1 MRSGKRSPR
10 AGDPRSDRT
19 APFLM
24 TLDGLLLADKGPA
37 VTSFQV
43 VAHLR
48 RVLRVAK
55 VGHGGTL
62 DPMATGL
69 LPILLGSATKLTA
82 YLQGQDKQYLATIRL
97 GVETDTLDATGVVT
111 RERPIPPL
119 TVDDVRAVL
128 ARFIGDI
135 EQVPPMYSA
144 LHAGGKRLHELAR
157 AGIAVERA
165 PRRVR
170 VHAFELIECALPR
183 LRARVACGSGT
194 YVRSLAADV
203 GEALGC
209 GAHVEALART
219 RVGALR
225 VEDAVP
231 WAVIQEGNA
240 SVLAAGVGPPDRAV
254 THLPVVDLSP
264 DASRRLAHGQ
274 AVALPELG
282 AVDAPA
288 MPTPCRV
295 YSAGSFLGIG
305 ELSSQGLR
313 SLRLVYADR
322 SQPRP
327 VSS

>member
-1 MRSGKRSPR
+1 
-10 AGDPRSDRT
+10 
-19 APFLM
+19 M
-24 TLDGLLLADKGPA
+24 TLDGLLLADKGPG

-69 LPILLGSATKLTA
+69 LPILLGWATKLTQ
-82 YLQGQDKQYLATIRL
+82 YLQGQDKEYLATIRL
-97 GVETDTLDATGVVT
+97 GVETDTLDATGAVT
-111 RERPIPPL
+111 RERPVPSL
-119 TVDDVRAVL
+119 TIDDVRSAL
-128 ARFIGDI
+128 ARFVGDI

-170 VHAFELIECALPR
+170 VDAFELLECALPR
-183 LRARVACGSGT
+183 IRARVECGSGT

-219 RVGALR
+219 RVGPLR
-225 VEDAVP
+225 LEDAVP
-231 WAVIQEGNA
+231 WAAIQEGDA
-240 SVLAAGVGPPDRAV
+240 SALAGSVRPADLAL
-254 THLPVVDLSP
+254 THLPTVDLTP
-264 DASRRLAHGQ
+264 DASRRLTQGQ
-274 AVALPELG
+274 IVPRSDPASA
-282 AVDAPA
+282 AAPVVP
-288 MPTPCRV
+288 MPCRV
-295 YSAGSFLGIG
+295 YTAGRFLGIA
-305 ELSSQGLR
+305 ELSSAGLR
-313 SLRLVYADR
+313 PLRLVHADH

-327 VSS
+327 VSP